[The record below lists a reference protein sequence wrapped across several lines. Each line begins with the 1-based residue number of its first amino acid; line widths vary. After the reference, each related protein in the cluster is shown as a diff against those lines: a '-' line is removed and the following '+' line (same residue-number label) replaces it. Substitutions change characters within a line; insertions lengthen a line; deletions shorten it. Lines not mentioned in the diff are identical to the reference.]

1 MSLYLM
7 VILACIIPLA
17 VYAEDYHIQTN
28 SPVHVTPAGNAFVTI
43 FGTAPAADHVNI
55 TIHDVSYVIP
65 VRDDE
70 FYTLVQPPPAGTYSV
85 TGIWYGRT
93 TQQVGSIWTETETT
107 GHLIDGILSVT
118 YDVQDMPTNGMI
130 TILSGAHEPDCIHCI
145 HNNAQNIE
153 AGDIILMSNTDTER
167 HQFTTDA
174 VHAVYTTGNLDPG
187 ESVRMPFGHAGV
199 VQYTCAYHPWL
210 SYTIHAT
217 GVAPVQAKQEDITLH
232 MPEYAGEGV
241 RIEVEYTG
249 LDAIAHVVIIQSGEI
264 LSAGTIPLTDGR
276 GTYITDTAN
285 WRVGEVIVSVS
296 VHDKHTT
303 GTISV
308 RPPPGAVERSGKIT
322 GYEGSDG
329 ILINGGLAR
338 PAGIIPL
345 DAAVEATRHICT
357 IGDDAIFRGDLGLA
371 SGSYTE
377 GTVWC
382 EGVNLGVYL
391 LESGLA
397 ITDTAQCVQARSEW
411 LEPYCY
417 PAFSE
422 PEIEEPGPEIEEP
435 EPEPEPEIE
444 EPELVESPAIVIEVP
459 PAEDVPAIPDT
470 GTMAEPV
477 NYCDY
482 VTDQSCPC
490 PEGWMR
496 QDGWCT
502 PDVREAAQDVEDM
515 RDDAVDG
522 MGDFF
527 RWMGNTLHQ
536 LFAGV
541 GEWLVDILVL

>member
-1 MSLYLM
+1 MIVQCLAA
-7 VILACIIPLA
+7 ILVCIIPLA

-43 FGTAPAADHVNI
+43 FGTAPGADHVNI
-55 TIHDVSYVIP
+55 TIRDTSYVIP
-65 VRDDE
+65 VRDGG
-70 FYTLVQPPPAGTYSV
+70 FYTSIQPPPLAGTYSV
-85 TGIWYGRT
+85 TGTWYGRT
-93 TQQVGSIWTETETT
+93 TQQVGSVWTETETT

-118 YDVQDMPTNGMI
+118 YDVQDAPTNGMI
-130 TILSGAHEPDCIHCI
+130 TVLSGAHEPDCINCM
-145 HNNAQNIE
+145 HNDAQNIE
-153 AGDIILMSNTDTER
+153 AGDIILISNTDTER
-167 HQFTTDA
+167 HQFTTDV
-174 VHAVYTTGNLDPG
+174 VHAVQSTGNLDPG
-187 ESVRMPFGHAGV
+187 ESVRMPFEHAGV

-210 SYTIHAT
+210 SYTIHTT
-217 GVAPVQAKQEDITLH
+217 GVAPAQTIQEDIVLH

-249 LDAIAHVVIIQSGEI
+249 RDAVAHVVIIQSGEI

-276 GTYITDTAN
+276 GTYVTDTAN

-308 RPPPGAVERSGKIT
+308 RPPPGAAERSGKIT

-371 SGSYTE
+371 SRSYTE

-417 PAFSE
+417 QAFSE
-422 PEIEEPGPEIEEP
+422 PEPEL
-435 EPEPEPEIE
+435 EPEIE
-444 EPELVESPAIVIEVP
+444 EPELEPEIEKPEPVESPTMIIEVP

-470 GTMAEPV
+470 GTMAVPV
-477 NYCDY
+477 DYCDH

-490 PEGWMR
+490 PEGWKR
-496 QDGWCT
+496 ESGWCT
-502 PDVREAAQDVEDM
+502 PDVQEAVQDVEGM

-522 MGDFF
+522 ISNFF
-527 RWMGNTLHQ
+527 RWIGDALHQ
-536 LFAGV
+536 LFGGV
-541 GEWLVDILVL
+541 GEWLVEILVL